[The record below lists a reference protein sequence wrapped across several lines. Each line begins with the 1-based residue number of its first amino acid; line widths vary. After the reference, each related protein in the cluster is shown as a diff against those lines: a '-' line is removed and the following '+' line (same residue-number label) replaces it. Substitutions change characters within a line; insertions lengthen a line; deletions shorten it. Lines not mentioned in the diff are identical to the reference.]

1 LSTETIIDIADRV
14 DRAGDRYRNAL
25 DFERENQSRIAA
37 AAIRATVDLNKA
49 REIARAF
56 DRASRLDR
64 SEQTA
69 TVLMSGAPPRRP
81 WWKWWRSS
89 RPYDRSDE
97 SSDDS

>member
-14 DRAGDRYRNAL
+14 DRAGDRYRNAQ

-37 AAIRATVDLNKA
+37 AAIRAASDLNKA

-56 DRASRLDR
+56 DRGSKLDGN
-64 SEQTA
+64 EQTA
-69 TVLMSGAPPRRP
+69 TLLMSGAPPRRP
-81 WWKWWRSS
+81 WWKWWRSG
-89 RPYDRSDE
+89 RTDY

>member
-14 DRAGDRYRNAL
+14 DRAGDRYRNAQ

-37 AAIRATVDLNKA
+37 AAIRATSDLKKA

-56 DRASRLDR
+56 DRGSKLGEN
-64 SEQTA
+64 EQTA
-69 TVLMSGAPPRRP
+69 TLLMSGAPPRRP

-89 RPYDRSDE
+89 RTDY